1 MVEACTCDDEGDGEG
16 ESEGEGGVVGGN
28 IDEDIEPSKVE
39 DCPATTLDNNDD
51 ISDACV
57 GVLGD
62 VGSVVRDGDMVRD
75 VMCGAKWEA
84 E

>member
-1 MVEACTCDDEGDGEG
+1 MVEVCNCD
-16 ESEGEGGVVGGN
+16 GEGGVIGDN
-28 IDEDIEPSKVE
+28 IDEVTEPSKVE
-39 DCPATTLDNNDD
+39 DCPATTVDND